1 MFRPAFRVAV
11 LLLFIL
17 PVLLSGCGISYTVSV
32 DSLRDDT
39 LAADVKT
46 FVLEPG
52 NEEIRKDDLLFREV
66 CRIVAP
72 AFQAHG
78 YTLVEDRKQAD
89 GVARISYWSEAPR
102 QEVRTDY
109 VTRSVPVTVRHGRH
123 SFIDYV
129 YVDEPTL
136 VSYTVYTTRLC
147 IEASTLKGTERQI
160 WRTLYSYS
168 GTRDDFRGMLSN
180 IAPAIPRGLAS
191 QTNGTKRL
199 IVEIS
204 EDGLVTVT
212 DPEFD
217 R

>member
-1 MFRPAFRVAV
+1 MFRPAYRVAV

-17 PVLLSGCGISYTVSV
+17 PILLSGCGVSYTVSV
-32 DSLRDDT
+32 DSLRDDA
-39 LAADVKT
+39 LAANVKT

-52 NEEIRKDDLLFREV
+52 NEEIHKDDLLFREV
-66 CRIVAP
+66 CRIVTP

-78 YTLVEDRKQAD
+78 YTIVEDRKDAD
-89 GVARISYWSEAPR
+89 GVARISYWSENPR

-109 VTRSVPVTVRHGRH
+109 VTRSVPVAVNRGRY

-136 VSYTVYTTRLC
+136 VAYTVYTARLC

-168 GTRDDFRGMLSN
+168 DTRDDFRGMLAN
-180 IAPAIPRGLAS
+180 MAPAIPRGLAS
-191 QTNGTKRL
+191 QTHGMKRL
-199 IVEIS
+199 LVEIS

-212 DPEFD
+212 DPELG